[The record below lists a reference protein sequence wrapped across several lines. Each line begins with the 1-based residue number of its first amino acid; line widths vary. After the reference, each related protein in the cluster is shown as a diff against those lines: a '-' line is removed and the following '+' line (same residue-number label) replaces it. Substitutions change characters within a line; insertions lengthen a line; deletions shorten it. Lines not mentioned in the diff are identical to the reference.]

1 MLRID
6 HVVFAVSD
14 LDAAADRF
22 RRVHGLD
29 SAPGGRHPG
38 WGTANRI
45 VPLGHDY
52 IELIAVE
59 DEAVAAGTRFG
70 RAVLERAQSGGG
82 WLAISV
88 STDDLD
94 AVAGRLGLDVTAG
107 ARERPDGT
115 DVRWR
120 SAGLEDPRR
129 EPFLPFFIAWEEAAE
144 SHPGRLRAGH
154 GVQATGIE
162 RIDVEGDDRSLRS
175 WLGGHDV
182 PIRVMDAGARV
193 ISVALATHDAQ
204 LVIS

>member
-6 HVVFAVSD
+6 HVVCAVPD

-22 RRVHGLD
+22 RRDHGLD
-29 SAPGGRHPG
+29 SAPGGRHAG

-70 RAVLERAQSGGG
+70 RAVLERAQGGGG
-82 WLAISV
+82 WLAICV

-94 AVAGRLGLDVTAG
+94 AVAGRLGLDVIAG

-115 DVRWR
+115 EVRWR

-129 EPFLPFFIAWEEAAE
+129 EPFLPFFISWEAAE

-154 GVQATGIE
+154 GVQATGIA
-162 RIDVEGDDRSLRS
+162 RIDVQGDDRSLRS
-175 WLGGHDV
+175 WLGGDDL
-182 PIRVMDAGARV
+182 PIRVMGAGARV
-193 ISVALATHDAQ
+193 ISVALATHAGQ

>member
-6 HVVFAVSD
+6 HVVCAVPD

-22 RRVHGLD
+22 RRDHGLD
-29 SAPGGRHPG
+29 SAPGGRHAG

-70 RAVLERAQSGGG
+70 RAVLERAQGGGG
-82 WLAISV
+82 WLAICV

-94 AVAGRLGLDVTAG
+94 AVAGRLGLDVIAG

-115 DVRWR
+115 EVRWR

-129 EPFLPFFIAWEEAAE
+129 EPFLPFFISWGAAE

-154 GVQATGIE
+154 GVHATGIA
-162 RIDVEGDDRSLRS
+162 RIDVQGDDRSLRS
-175 WLGGHDV
+175 WLGGDDL

-193 ISVALATHDAQ
+193 VSVTLATHAGQ

>member
-1 MLRID
+1 VLRID
-6 HVVFAVSD
+6 HVVFAVPD

-22 RRVHGLD
+22 RRDHGLD
-29 SAPGGRHPG
+29 SARGGRHAG

-45 VPLGHDY
+45 VPLGHEY

-70 RAVLERAQSGGG
+70 RAVLERAQGGGG
-82 WLAISV
+82 WLAICV

-107 ARERPDGT
+107 SRERPDGT
-115 DVRWR
+115 EVRWR

-129 EPFLPFFIAWEEAAE
+129 EPFLPFFISWEAAG

-154 GVQATGIE
+154 GVQAKGIA
-162 RIDVEGDDRSLRS
+162 RIDVQGDDRSLRS
-175 WLGGHDV
+175 WLGGDDL

-193 ISVALATHDAQ
+193 VSVALATHAGQ

>member
-1 MLRID
+1 LPYLTSTPPPIGS
-6 HVVFAVSD
+6 VATTVST
-14 LDAAADRF
+14 
-22 RRVHGLD
+22 RRAEG
-29 SAPGGRHPG
+29 AMQGGE
-38 WGTANRI
+38 TANRI
-45 VPLGHDY
+45 VPLGHEY

-70 RAVLERAQSGGG
+70 RAVLERAQGGGG
-82 WLAISV
+82 WLAICV

-115 DVRWR
+115 EVRWR

-129 EPFLPFFIAWEEAAE
+129 EPFLPFFISWEAAE

-154 GVQATGIE
+154 GVQATGIA
-162 RIDVEGDDRSLRS
+162 RIDVQGDDRSLRS
-175 WLGGHDV
+175 WLGGDDL

-193 ISVALATHDAQ
+193 ISVALATHAGQ

>member
-1 MLRID
+1 VLRID
-6 HVVFAVSD
+6 HVVFAVPD

-22 RRVHGLD
+22 RRDHGLD
-29 SAPGGRHPG
+29 SAAGGRHAG

-70 RAVLERAQSGGG
+70 RAVLERAQRGGG

-115 DVRWR
+115 EVRWR

-129 EPFLPFFIAWEEAAE
+129 EPFLPFFISWQGAAE

-154 GVQATGIE
+154 GVQATGIA
-162 RIDVEGDDRSLRS
+162 RIDVQGDDRSLRS
-175 WLGGHDV
+175 WLGGEDL
-182 PIRVMDAGARV
+182 PIRVTDAGARV
-193 ISVALATHDAQ
+193 ISVALATHAGQ

>member
-1 MLRID
+1 VLRID
-6 HVVFAVSD
+6 HVVFAVPD

-22 RRVHGLD
+22 RRDHGLD
-29 SAPGGRHPG
+29 SAPGGRHAG

-45 VPLGHDY
+45 VPLGHEY

-70 RAVLERAQSGGG
+70 RAVLERAQGGGG
-82 WLAISV
+82 WLAICV

-115 DVRWR
+115 EVRWR

-129 EPFLPFFIAWEEAAE
+129 EPFLPFFISWEAAE

-154 GVQATGIE
+154 GVQAKGIA
-162 RIDVEGDDRSLRS
+162 RIDVQGDDRSLRS
-175 WLGGHDV
+175 WLGGDDL

-193 ISVALATHDAQ
+193 VSVALATHAGQ

>member
-6 HVVFAVSD
+6 HVVFAVPD
-14 LDAAADRF
+14 LDAAAARF
-22 RRVHGLD
+22 RRDHGLD
-29 SAPGGRHPG
+29 SAPGGRHRV

-59 DEAVAAGTRFG
+59 DGALAARTPFG
-70 RAVLERAQSGGG
+70 RAVLERAKGAGG
-82 WLAISV
+82 WLAICV

-115 DVRWR
+115 EISWR

-129 EPFLPFFIAWEEAAE
+129 EPFLPFFISWDGAAE
-144 SHPGRLRAGH
+144 SHPGRIRAGH
-154 GVQATGIE
+154 GVQATGIA
-162 RIDVEGDDRSLRS
+162 RIDVRGDDRSLRS
-175 WLGGHDV
+175 WLGGDDL
-182 PIRVMDAGARV
+182 PIRVMDAGAGI
-193 ISVALATHDAQ
+193 ISVALATHDGQ

>member
-6 HVVFAVSD
+6 HVVFAVPD

-22 RRVHGLD
+22 RRDHGLD
-29 SAPGGRHPG
+29 STPGGRHPG

-59 DEAVAAGTRFG
+59 DEAVAAGTPFG
-70 RAVLERAQSGGG
+70 RAVLERAHRGGG

-88 STDDLD
+88 STGDLD

-115 DVRWR
+115 EVRWR

-129 EPFLPFFIAWEEAAE
+129 EPFLPFFISWEGAAE
-144 SHPGRLRAGH
+144 SHPGRFRAGH
-154 GVQATGIE
+154 GVQATGIA
-162 RIDVEGDDRSLRS
+162 RIDVQGDDRSLRS
-175 WLGGHDV
+175 WLGGDDL

-193 ISVALATHDAQ
+193 ISVALATHDGQ